1 MNDALKTALKAFAV
15 DFAEGAAAGA
25 ITAFLAA
32 GNVTD
37 PKALA
42 YIVVLGA
49 IDGAI
54 SALRRKVVAAKPA

>member
-1 MNDALKTALKAFAV
+1 MTFKQYATKFLI

-25 ITAFLAA
+25 ITAYLAA
-32 GNVTD
+32 GDVTS

-42 YIVVLGA
+42 LIVILGA

-54 SALRRKVVAAKPA
+54 SAARRAVLAAKPA